1 MTNNI
6 NNEINN
12 GVNRGKR
19 KEEEKNNRT
28 IFYIVIIII
37 IILSLI
43 TSCSCTSNFFGKIG
57 DIFSREDSFSIDDDT
72 NDQEIILNQD
82 LTFERDNLEVLLS
95 DDKPKI
101 GYSYRNIKPEQLV
114 CTTSDAE
121 IATCYVS
128 SGYVV
133 INAKKEGAVTV
144 TLQAAANG
152 KIYQATATVIV
163 KDGERFIELDS
174 LSGVIN
180 LRETKT
186 KYVSYQLRGLS
197 GDVSVVSND
206 SSIAV
211 VESSQNGLIKIRAL
225 KKGTVTFTV
234 SLVYQDTTYTT
245 EYTLTVIDTPIQNT
259 TNPNKPGSGNI
270 GGGSSN
276 PGGSINKKDSDS
288 SLKSLTTN
296 KGTIEFNPKQLTYE
310 IELGWFNWTISLEAI
325 PNSSKA
331 TLQYS
336 YKDANSDQFTKVD
349 SLDKLKLKSGDNI
362 VLIQVTAEDG
372 TNTIYKVII
381 HKNRS
386 SDTYLKELTTDKGN
400 LKPEFDKK
408 TSKYEI
414 NVGFDTHNINL
425 NAIANDKDA
434 TLSYTFNGNKVSSL
448 ENLNLLTGLNVVKIQ
463 VTAEDGSTRE
473 YEVTINR
480 EKANPGLDSD
490 NLLKSLTD
498 TLGKIEFDPFKNEYH
513 ISANENTNSI
523 GISAIPNSDYANL
536 SYIYN
541 GQKITAESLKDLNL
555 KPGDNKLE
563 IIVTAADG
571 STNTYIV
578 NINKNTANK
587 STALMELTTNK
598 GTLTPGFNEDILE
611 YDIEVSKDDSNIS
624 LYAKPKSDTSSLKFT
639 YNGNSVNSIN
649 DLELK
654 YGYNEVVI
662 TVVDKDKNERS
673 YYVNIFRP
681 SPLSHDA
688 TLKDITIDGNSVF
701 DTLKANVSTNVSSV
715 VLVGIPNDNK
725 AKVTYLY
732 GNEEYQTPDE
742 LAKNENL
749 QPGANTIKIKV
760 TAEDG
765 YTIKIYEV
773 TVIREVDGST
783 RTICLITADGC
794 LPTNSYKIRM
804 ENVPYSIPYAIYE
817 DGIEVTDY
825 LISEIKRDF
834 IPESVLYEIEK
845 GRIILKPTNSYIGK
859 NIDLKLTY
867 RKQSALAKISFITDE
882 YFVKLSDYT
891 KEIGIMNGVGTGN
904 IILNT
909 NLFTDIAN
917 FEAEMK
923 NDTLCLKENNASEN
937 IICFNIKEGKDFISL
952 EYVKDSGF
960 DYPAIQVNAKKTGK
974 VVIEITS
981 SAYGKKLENIPI
993 EIEIKEGFQFTLNP
1007 NEGFFKGFEE
1017 RQQISFVVNK
1027 EDTVDLS
1034 KYLAYK
1040 TEEKENCKYYTLE
1053 SYNTKPDGT
1062 GTSYKLTD
1070 VLNNFDANITLYAIY
1085 STEEE
1090 FVELT
1095 DDYKMYLI
1103 ADLFHNEEYYELY
1116 DTESTEYKE
1125 DVIYPGAKGS
1135 YVMTFYN
1142 NSSSDITITGL
1153 TLEED
1158 TICVK
1163 EKGCLNM
1170 GYVIKSYSSD
1180 SYYYG
1185 SSSSYAILNTDP
1197 ETVINGP
1204 NYNRPHTKRDID
1216 FTPKITVE
1224 KGKAIEVSLLW
1235 KWEDNDEIDAYIGA
1249 EAAKTIGGEKYA
1261 LRVSL
1266 NFEKNN
1272 IFCSKE

>member
-12 GVNRGKR
+12 GMNREKR
-19 KEEEKNNRT
+19 KEEKHNRT
-28 IFYIVIIII
+28 IFYIIIIII

-57 DIFSREDSFSIDDDT
+57 NIFSREDSFSIDDDT

-82 LTFERDNLEVLLS
+82 LTFERDSLEVLLS

-133 INAKKEGAVTV
+133 VNAKKEGTVTV

-152 KIYQATATVIV
+152 KTYQATATVII

-174 LSGVIN
+174 LSGMIN

-186 KYVSYQLRGLS
+186 KYISYQLKGLT
-197 GDVSVVSND
+197 GDVTAVSSD

-211 VESSQNGLIKIRAL
+211 VELSRDGIIKITAL
-225 KKGTVTFTV
+225 KKGTVTITV
-234 SLVYQDTTYTT
+234 SLVYQDKTYKT
-245 EYTLTVIDTPIQNT
+245 EYTLNVVDTPIQNS
-259 TNPNKPGSGNI
+259 TNPNRPGSGNT
-270 GGGSSN
+270 GGGSSSN
-276 PGGSINKKDSDS
+276 PGGSTNPGGSIHKKDNDS

-296 KGTIEFNPKQLTYE
+296 KGNIAFNPKQLTYE
-310 IELGWFNWTISLEAI
+310 IELGWFNWSISLEAI

-331 TLQYS
+331 TLQYL

-349 SLDKLKLKSGDNI
+349 SLDKLKLKSGDNT
-362 VLIQVTAEDG
+362 VLIQVIAEDG

-400 LKPEFDKK
+400 LNPEFDKK
-408 TSKYEI
+408 ISKYEI
-414 NVGFDTHNINL
+414 NVGFDTHHINL

-434 TLSYTFNGNKVSSL
+434 SLSYTFNGNKVSSL
-448 ENLNLLTGLNVVKIQ
+448 DNLNLLTGLNVLKIK
-463 VTAEDGSTRE
+463 VTAEDGSTRI
-473 YEVTINR
+473 YEVVINR

-498 TLGKIEFDPFKNEYH
+498 TLGKIEFDPFKNDYY
-513 ISANENTNSI
+513 ISASENTNTI

-541 GQKITAESLKDLNL
+541 GEKITAEDLKDLNL
-555 KPGDNKLE
+555 KSGNNRLE

-571 STNTYIV
+571 SNNSYTV
-578 NINKNTANK
+578 NINKNTPNK

-611 YDIEVSKDDSNIS
+611 YDIEVGKDDSKIN
-624 LYAKPKSDTSSLKFT
+624 LHAKPKLDSSSLKYTF
-639 YNGNSVNSIN
+639 NGNSVNNIN

-654 YGYNEVVI
+654 YGYNEVII
-662 TVVDKDKNERS
+662 TVVDKDQNERD
-673 YYVNIFRP
+673 YLVNIFRP
-681 SPLSHDA
+681 SPLSNDA
-688 TLKDITIDGNSVF
+688 SLKDLTIDGNSVL
-701 DTLKANVSTNVSSV
+701 DTLKANVGKDINSV
-715 VLVGIPNDNK
+715 LLIGTPNNK
-725 AKVTYLY
+725 NAKVTYIY
-732 GNEEYQTPDE
+732 GNNEYQTAEE

-749 QPGANTIKIKV
+749 QPGANTIKVKV

-765 YTIKIYEV
+765 YTVKIYEV
-773 TVIREVDGST
+773 TIIRETDGSI
-783 RTICLITADGC
+783 RTICLVTADGC
-794 LPTNSYKIRM
+794 IPTNTYKIRM
-804 ENVPYSIPYAIYE
+804 EDVPYSIPYAIYE
-817 DGIEVTDY
+817 NGVEVTDY

-845 GRIILKPTNSYIGK
+845 GRIIVKPNNAQIGK

-867 RKQSALAKISFITDE
+867 RGQSALAKMSFMTDD
-882 YFVKLSDYT
+882 YYVKLSDYT
-891 KEIGIMNGVGTGN
+891 KEIGLTNGNGAGT
-904 IILNT
+904 IIVNT
-909 NLFTDIAN
+909 NLLNDIVN
-917 FEAEMK
+917 FEAETK
-923 NDTLCLKENNASEN
+923 NGNLCLKEKNASEN
-937 IICFNIKEGKDFISL
+937 IICFNIKEGKDLISL
-952 EYVKDSGF
+952 EYVKDSGL
-960 DYPAIQVNAKKTGK
+960 DYPVVQVNANKTGK
-974 VVIEITS
+974 VVMEITS
-981 SAYGKKLENIPI
+981 SAYGKKLENISL
-993 EIEIKEGFQFTLNP
+993 EIEIKDGFQFTLNP
-1007 NEGFFKGFEE
+1007 NGGFFKGYEE
-1017 RQQISFVVNK
+1017 KQQISFVVNK
-1027 EDTVDLS
+1027 NDTIDLS
-1034 KYLAYK
+1034 EYLAYK
-1040 TEEKENCKYYTLE
+1040 AEEKENCRYFTLE
-1053 SYNTKPDGT
+1053 SYNTKPDGSGET
-1062 GTSYKLTD
+1062 YRLNDKLD
-1070 VLNNFDANITLYAIY
+1070 NFDQNITLYAIY
-1085 STEEE
+1085 SAEEE

-1103 ADLFHNEEYYELY
+1103 ADLFHNEEYYDLY
-1116 DTESTEYKE
+1116 DKESTEYKE

-1135 YVMTFYN
+1135 YVMSFYN

-1197 ETVINGP
+1197 KTAISGL

-1216 FTPKITVE
+1216 FSPKITIE
-1224 KGKAIEVSLLW
+1224 KGKA
-1235 KWEDNDEIDAYIGA
+1235 A
-1249 EAAKTIGGEKYA
+1249 ESRCAGLYYSI
-1261 LRVSL
+1261 
-1266 NFEKNN
+1266 
-1272 IFCSKE
+1272 